1 MTLTKRQ
8 PYCYSTVLG
17 SHNSAISLA
26 DGYGNLDPY
35 FQQYF
40 KWIKWVV
47 RNSPP
52 SLLFHCCNNGHLRKP
67 GLFMYRGS
75 RCCPDQNCKRSS
87 CFLLSTARRRCP
99 FILSA
104 GCMPLPLTHCNICDP
119 SSPAGQLTH
128 TEIFR
133 CLTLHRGTGWIV
145 ISSNTICL
153 KRG

>member
-47 RNSPP
+47 RTSLPSCLLPFFFMAAACAGLAFPFVNRAGANAENKLQAGNS
-52 SLLFHCCNNGHLRKP
+52 LF
-67 GLFMYRGS
+67 
-75 RCCPDQNCKRSS
+75 
-87 CFLLSTARRRCP
+87 
-99 FILSA
+99 
-104 GCMPLPLTHCNICDP
+104 PLPLHAADVPADLQSCMALSLACGNIRDH
-119 SSPAGQLTH
+119 SLSAVLLAVT
-128 TEIFR
+128 
-133 CLTLHRGTGWIV
+133 WA
-145 ISSNTICL
+145 
-153 KRG
+153 